1 MKETFSSVLW
11 SRLWMVL
18 LQVSRQFPNP
28 IVEYG
33 FELWETRHKKN
44 YILGLI
50 FDPDCEREVE
60 GTECEI
66 NTPSNW
72 VHMGLTNGDET

>member
-1 MKETFSSVLW
+1 VDGFIISVQTISKPKNGIWL
-11 SRLWMVL
+11 R
-18 LQVSRQFPNP
+18 
-28 IVEYG
+28 ITG
-33 FELWETRHKKN
+33 DKKD

-66 NTPSNW
+66 NTPSK
-72 VHMGLTNGDET
+72 